1 MYEIKRFGAHRKVR
15 GVISGIP
22 LGEKLEELKKNIKG
36 GNIVAC
42 RWSCHEYDK
51 CGSEVIKGSNCGGS
65 HTAAYGGCPARKR
78 AVVVQQV
85 RAEKK
90 LTYAQAIK
98 VVDTEK
104 KERQTKCQHLNQS
117 HVSNSAVEC
126 QNFEENT

>member
-51 CGSEVIKGSNCGGS
+51 CGSEVIKGSNCGGG
-65 HTAAYGGCPARKR
+65 HTAAYGGCPARCIRSYVSFGILKLCCMCVIKCFIC
-78 AVVVQQV
+78 VVLKMVG
-85 RAEKK
+85 
-90 LTYAQAIK
+90 
-98 VVDTEK
+98 
-104 KERQTKCQHLNQS
+104 
-117 HVSNSAVEC
+117 
-126 QNFEENT
+126 